1 MTQELENKTYA
12 TAFKFKSVVLYK
24 VGKDYA
30 NPEITLH
37 DGQNGMLVSFQYNE
51 DIMWPS
57 YGGTMVI
64 VDSAQNFIS
73 SSPIQGFERVVVE
86 VDDVDYEDIN
96 NQNKNDDYKYN

>member
-30 NPEITLH
+30 KPEITLH
-37 DGQNGMLVSFQYNE
+37 NGQQGMLVSFQYNE

-64 VDSAQNFIS
+64 VDNAQNVIS
-73 SSPIQGFERVVVE
+73 DMPIQ
-86 VDDVDYEDIN
+86 
-96 NQNKNDDYKYN
+96 